1 MAFGSSDHGDSLSG
15 GGRTGGA
22 PLAEIN
28 MVPLIDV
35 MLVLLVI
42 FMITAPL
49 MTHSV
54 PLALPSATAS
64 SNEFPAKIELS
75 IDAAGNRFIDGRPVT
90 REEAAARFAELRDAD
105 PQPVIQLRA
114 DRDVAYARVAETIAD
129 AARAGLTKIAFVSEP
144 ENRF

>member
-1 MAFGSSDHGDSLSG
+1 MAFGNGEQGDSLSAG
-15 GGRTGGA
+15 PHSSGA

-54 PLALPSATAS
+54 PLSLPRASASADGPEVRI
-64 SNEFPAKIELS
+64 EFT
-75 IDAAGNRFIDGRPVT
+75 IDAAGNRTLDGEPVS
-90 REEAAARFAELRDAD
+90 REAAAERFMALRDAD
-105 PQPVIQLRA
+105 PQPVIHLRA

-129 AARAGLTKIAFVSEP
+129 AARAGLSRVAFVTEP
-144 ENRF
+144 E